1 MVNSI
6 VGGCFLGEW
15 LFKSPNLRIKITVL
29 YSVEIKTVRSSWLL
43 QAEISDMSSLERG
56 KKKKFLNDTERR
68 QPAPG

>member
-29 YSVEIKTVRSSWLL
+29 YSVEIKTVRSNRLL
-43 QAEISDMSSLERG
+43 QAEISSMSSLERG
-56 KKKKFLNDTERR
+56 KKNS
-68 QPAPG
+68 